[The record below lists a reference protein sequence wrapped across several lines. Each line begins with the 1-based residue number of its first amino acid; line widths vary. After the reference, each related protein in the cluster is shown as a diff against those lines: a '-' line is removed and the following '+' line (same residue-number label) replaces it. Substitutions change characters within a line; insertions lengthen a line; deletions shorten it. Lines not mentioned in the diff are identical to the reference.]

1 MFGPMA
7 DSLNQRP
14 RMAALV
20 ACLWLTACASTV
32 TAPPP
37 ATITIPLTEGLETI
51 SDVEGP
57 YGAVRYGDHAV
68 AVRVWPDSLDDG
80 LAELTIIVTNGGWN
94 TVVLDA
100 GSIQVM
106 HDDRTASVLG
116 KSEMLAQLAAQADS
130 VVTATTGRR
139 PDQSGPNEATATSSV
154 PQGSMARGPQND
166 GFGSVTA
173 DPALASAAR
182 QVGAGRRPSGLT
194 ADATDRSAQRASVEN
209 WYLDVVE
216 IYPGDTATGGI
227 SFAVPREDADLEL
240 RVNLGNEQYAFPL
253 RYRTGQ

>member
-1 MFGPMA
+1 MFGPTA
-7 DSLNQRP
+7 DSKNQPR

-20 ACLWLTACASTV
+20 ACFGLTACASTV

-37 ATITIPLTEGLETI
+37 GTIMMPLTDGLEAIT
-51 SDVEGP
+51 DVEGP

-80 LAELTIIVTNGGWN
+80 LAELSVIVTNGGWN

-100 GSIQVM
+100 GRIQLV
-106 HDDRTASVLG
+106 HDDRTAAVLG
-116 KSEMLAQLAAQADS
+116 KSEMLAQLDAQSDS
-130 VVTATTGRR
+130 VVTGTAGRR
-139 PDQSGPNEATATSSV
+139 PEQSGPNEATATTSV
-154 PQGSMARGPQND
+154 PQGSMARGPQNN

-182 QVGAGRRPSGLT
+182 QAGASRRPSGLT
-194 ADATDRSAQRASVEN
+194 ADRSAQRASVED
-209 WYLDVVE
+209 WYLDVIE
-216 IYPGDTATGGI
+216 IYPGDTAAGGI
-227 SFAVPREDADLEL
+227 SIAVPREDADLEL

-253 RYRTGQ
+253 RYRTRQ